1 MAAPYKMP
9 AHRWVPDPTILCHQR
24 RPQMKISFGCRLN
37 HSKPRME
44 TEAEVQTDDR
54 RMVVACTGQWRSCA
68 AVAHARQDS
77 RRADMK
83 MCSLL
88 ATALKARCR

>member
-1 MAAPYKMP
+1 MP
-9 AHRWVPDPTILCHQR
+9 VQRLVPDPTLLCYQTRH
-24 RPQMKISFGCRLN
+24 QMKTLN

-44 TEAEVQTDDR
+44 TEAEVQTNHR
-54 RMVVACTGQWRSCA
+54 WMVAACTGQWRSCA
-68 AVAHARQDS
+68 TVAHTRQYS

-88 ATALKARCR
+88 AKALKARCR